1 MEQEKINVFE
11 VKTVL
16 IFWYNFIFFTIII
29 LFGFGLMVTFKPAS
43 QFNVVLVWGIAF
55 LTGYLF
61 AGIAK
66 CNAKI
71 SVNENQI
78 IVEQNDSL
86 VKKSI
91 DIIINLKDLRGFE
104 VGELTTRFDTS
115 LALYTKDF
123 KVYRYRLNNRT
134 DTFQLETFLSQY
146 LPKLNAKANPE
157 YSSFIKAFWFVL
169 KNILKLFFFTAI
181 TWGILSYVIDLS
193 KLKFVIIGF
202 LLPLLFWHLITR
214 TSLIKNNFRFAATY
228 WLMLLFPLLSIGLL
242 IPAKVKIEELLS
254 EPFTIDLP
262 KNVFAHTKEKFF
274 YINKIRGDADKIIA
288 SYSIGK
294 DSNKSQLITIKH
306 SFETQVTD
314 LNENFDN
321 IWFRKQ
327 LTQKINKSTLEGS
340 KANLISDFQNKSIR
354 EFKQKL
360 TKNPT
365 FYRVIL
371 NKHEKTPIAILEPFW
386 EPINTYKQDVRRS
399 LGLLTGAIILLILIG
414 TWMITINR

>member
-1 MEQEKINVFE
+1 MKQEKINVFE

-16 IFWYNFIFFTIII
+16 IFWYNFIFFTIIF
-29 LFGFGLMVTFKPAS
+29 LFGFGLMVTFKPVS
-43 QFNVVLVWGIAF
+43 QFNVILVWGIAL

-66 CNAKI
+66 CEAKI

-78 IVEQNDSL
+78 VVEQKDNL
-86 VKKSI
+86 IKKGI
-91 DIIINLKDLRGFE
+91 DVRINLKDLRGFE

-115 LALYTKDF
+115 LAFYTNDF
-123 KVYRYRLNNRT
+123 NVYRYRLNNTT
-134 DTFQLETFLSQY
+134 DAFRLETFLSQH

-169 KNILKLFFFTAI
+169 KNILQLFLFTAI
-181 TWGILSYVIDLS
+181 SWGTISYFIDLS
-193 KLKFVIIGF
+193 KLMFVTIGF
-202 LLPLLFWHLITR
+202 SLPLLFWHFITR
-214 TSLIKNNFRFAATY
+214 NSLIKNNFRFAATY

-242 IPAKVKIEELLS
+242 IPAKIKIEELLS
-254 EPFTIDLP
+254 EPYTIDLP
-262 KNVFAHTKEKFF
+262 KTVFAHTKEKFF
-274 YINKIRGDADKIIA
+274 YINKIRGGADKIIA

-294 DSNKSQLITIKH
+294 DSNKSQLITINH

-327 LTQKINKSTLEGS
+327 LTQKINKSASQEG
-340 KANLISDFQNKSIR
+340 KANLINDFQNKSII

-360 TKNPT
+360 AKNPT

-371 NKHEKTPIAILEPFW
+371 NKYGKPPLAILEPFW
-386 EPINTYKQDVRRS
+386 EPINAYKQDVQRS
-399 LGLLTGAIILLILIG
+399 LGLLTGAIIILMLIG
-414 TWMITINR
+414 TCIITINR